1 MAILDIDECIN
12 GCDVNAVCTN
22 THGSYTC
29 TCQSGYS
36 GDGVICE
43 GVLKHDIVYNTIVFW
58 PRQEPTAFMQYRS
71 KCYIRGSIPIQA
83 KITSYV

>member
-1 MAILDIDECIN
+1 MAILDIDECTD
-12 GCDVNAVCTN
+12 GDSSCDVNAVCTN

-43 GVLKHDIVYNTIVFW
+43 GMLKHDIV
-58 PRQEPTAFMQYRS
+58 
-71 KCYIRGSIPIQA
+71 
-83 KITSYV
+83 

>member
-1 MAILDIDECIN
+1 MAILDIDECTD
-12 GCDVNAVCTN
+12 GDSSCDVNAVCTN

-43 GVLKHDIVYNTIVFW
+43 GMLKHHIV
-58 PRQEPTAFMQYRS
+58 
-71 KCYIRGSIPIQA
+71 
-83 KITSYV
+83 